1 MEGNIMSSVRAGYPG
16 RVITVSLGL
25 LLFALATLTPLLAQ
39 APPSG
44 DTFVSSSYPNN
55 NFGFVNSLAVAPGNI
70 SYLQFNLSVQSLL
83 KTQENSYEA
92 PF

>member
-44 DTFVSSSYPNN
+44 DTLVSSSYPNN
-55 NFGFVNSLAVAPGNI
+55 NFGFVNSLAVAPGNT
-70 SYLQFNLSVQSLL
+70 SYVQFNLSGVP
-83 KTQENSYEA
+83 A
-92 PF
+92 GARPWCRAG